1 MEIGPTRLSAGLT
14 GQNQVKTLRSRGK
27 LNTIY
32 PWVTEKEHFRNEIS
46 FLLKEHGAISITRV
60 QLGQIFYTSS
70 GAERASERADG
81 RVAGKLRLEEIQ
93 REIGPRF
100 GRGRAR
106 KKETGPFLCL
116 ATKEF
121 HSIRA
126 DRSFELNAE
135 ANTHTLHEFS
145 FSLGVHVYARYSV
158 PRAYALT
165 RSTVHAS
172 ARRGRRL
179 VIYALACMAYG
190 GGSRGK

>member
-60 QLGQIFYTSS
+60 QLGQIFCTSS
-70 GAERASERADG
+70 GAERASEQ
-81 RVAGKLRLEEIQ
+81 AGKLRSEEIQ

-135 ANTHTLHEFS
+135 ANTRALHEFS
-145 FSLGVHVYARYSV
+145 FSLGVHVYARYNV

-179 VIYALACMAYG
+179 VIYALACIEYG
-190 GGSRGK
+190 GGRRGK